1 MKRRFIKGNN
11 LWVVCDEKC
20 PEDTE
25 GGVLKNV
32 LHNYSLN
39 FRLLPSEISIYI
51 KDRFIF
57 IFFQKT
63 YLELFI

>member
-11 LWVVCDEKC
+11 LWGVCDEKC

-32 LHNYSLN
+32 LHNYSLH
-39 FRLLPSEISIYI
+39 FRLLPSEWQLSLSM
-51 KDRFIF
+51 KASM
-57 IFFQKT
+57 KT
-63 YLELFI
+63 